1 MTFEKPAEPASPP
14 PLPKGVHVLEDST
27 VPAGA
32 PWGRRLDAGEMLRI
46 VDLHGCQAVDFLCYD
61 AAHPA
66 VRYSGP
72 DTTKFAGTIYL
83 SEGMALMGDLGY
95 PLMTLV
101 TDTVGFHDTIAGCCS
116 AEGNLYRYGVAGT
129 LNCRDNFLAALAA
142 FGLGKKD
149 IVPNVNLFMYVPVG
163 ANGGMAITEGRSRP
177 GDYVEL
183 RAETDVIAVLS
194 NCPQTRNPANAFQ
207 PTPIQVTVWR

>member
-1 MTFEKPAEPASPP
+1 MTFEKPDTPASLP
-14 PLPKGVHVLEDST
+14 PLPDGVQVLEDTT
-27 VPAGA
+27 VPAGG
-32 PWGRRLDAGEMLRI
+32 PWGRRLDAGETLRI

-61 AAHPA
+61 AANPA

-72 DTTKFAGTIYL
+72 DSTKFAGTIFL

-101 TDTVGFHDTIAGCCS
+101 TDTVGCHDTIAGCCS

-129 LNCRDNFLAALAA
+129 PNCRDNFLAALAA

-149 IVPNVNLFMYVPVG
+149 IVPNVNLFMYVPVDADG
-163 ANGGMAITEGRSRP
+163 AMAIAEGKSRP

-194 NCPQTRNPANAFQ
+194 NCPQTRNPANAFK
-207 PTPIQVTVWR
+207 PTPVQVTVWR